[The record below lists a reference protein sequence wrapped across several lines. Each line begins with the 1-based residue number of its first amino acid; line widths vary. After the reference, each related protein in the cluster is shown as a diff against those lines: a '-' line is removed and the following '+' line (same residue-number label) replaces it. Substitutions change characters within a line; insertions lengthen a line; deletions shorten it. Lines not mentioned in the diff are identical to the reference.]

1 MAARFA
7 SHTSVLRSA
16 LAAHASLSASSLL
29 YSAFGNSQLPTDTI
43 GSSQIS
49 LQNYNEH
56 TSHVSSISTA
66 LPWLDQLHN
75 LIAGMYISGGV
86 NNRCFIR
93 NQQPHT
99 NNVSMIKIGDDIQ
112 YENPICSYLGEGEL
126 ERAFKGRSFLH
137 PTNNVKTILEC
148 INVEASQDSIVG
160 ASQLSRN
167 QHNIGTQVISS
178 SPPKIYI
185 TYQIQQQFGSFFTV
199 NSLLVVTCQV
209 RRCSSERVRKIT
221 NEDRLTMPLATS
233 GVVRRSTIQSLAAVG
248 GPISVALA
256 KAKSKIVEAATSNNR
271 KHTDTGGYNLQP
283 SSSPPLVAEVIRIEE
298 RWNGVD
304 LLKFAP
310 FHWSRRLN
318 GLVASSAA
326 YFFFFDG

>member
-7 SHTSVLRSA
+7 SHTNVLRST

-29 YSAFGNSQLPTDTI
+29 YSAFGTSQLPTDTRE
-43 GSSQIS
+43 SSQKS
-49 LQNYNEH
+49 LQNN
-56 TSHVSSISTA
+56 TSPDNMLSISTA

-75 LIAGMYISGGV
+75 LIAGMYISGSV
-86 NNRCFIR
+86 NNQCFIR
-93 NQQPHT
+93 GQQPHT
-99 NNVSMIKIGDDIQ
+99 NNVSMIKIADDIT

-137 PTNNVKTILEC
+137 PINNVKTILEC

-167 QHNIGTQVISS
+167 QHNLGIPGQVISS

-233 GVVRRSTIQSLAAVG
+233 VVVRRSTIQSLAAVG
-248 GPISVALA
+248 GPISIALA
-256 KAKSKIVEAATSNNR
+256 KAKSKIVEVATNNR
-271 KHTDTGGYNLQP
+271 KHTDAGGYNLQP
-283 SSSPPLVAEVIRIEE
+283 SPQPPLVAEVIRIEE

-326 YFFFFDG
+326 YFFFFNG

>member
-7 SHTSVLRSA
+7 SHTTVLRSA

-29 YSAFGNSQLPTDTI
+29 YSAFCNSHLPTASNDM
-43 GSSQIS
+43 SEKS
-49 LQNYNEH
+49 LQNYNEN
-56 TSHVSSISTA
+56 TSHDMSSISTA

-99 NNVSMIKIGDDIQ
+99 NNVSMIKIGDNIT

-137 PTNNVKTILEC
+137 PINNVKTILEC

-167 QHNIGTQVISS
+167 QHNMGIPQTISS

-185 TYQIQQQFGSFFTV
+185 TYQLQQQFGSFFTV

-256 KAKSKIVEAATSNNR
+256 KAKSKIVEAATNKS

-283 SSSPPLVAEVIRIEE
+283 SSPPLVAEVIRIEE

-310 FHWSRRLN
+310 FHLSRRLN

-326 YFFFFDG
+326 YFFFFNG

>member
-16 LAAHASLSASSLL
+16 LAHASLSASSLL
-29 YSAFGNSQLPTDTI
+29 YSAFGNSQLPADTI
-43 GSSQIS
+43 ESSQIS

-112 YENPICSYLGEGEL
+112 YENPLASYLGEGEL

-160 ASQLSRN
+160 SSQLARN

-185 TYQIQQQFGSFFTV
+185 TYQIQQQFGSFFKV

-326 YFFFFDG
+326 YFFFFNG